1 MYMIVKRLFEV
12 VNFVATTHPMGQ
24 KRCRSRDACQI
35 TSFIISIAS
44 TCKAFANLTT
54 VEKRGRCPLVSMF
67 LILHSETPETRDKS
81 ATPIPKCNIRIIILL
96 RFMSSTVSPS
106 FNFL

>member
-35 TSFIISIAS
+35 ISFIISIDEVALACVQS
-44 TCKAFANLTT
+44 FSDSY
-54 VEKRGRCPLVSMF
+54 RGKWIV
-67 LILHSETPETRDKS
+67 
-81 ATPIPKCNIRIIILL
+81 
-96 RFMSSTVSPS
+96 
-106 FNFL
+106 

>member
-35 TSFIISIAS
+35 TSFIISIDEVDLACVQS
-44 TCKAFANLTT
+44 FSDSY
-54 VEKRGRCPLVSMF
+54 RGKWIV
-67 LILHSETPETRDKS
+67 
-81 ATPIPKCNIRIIILL
+81 
-96 RFMSSTVSPS
+96 
-106 FNFL
+106 